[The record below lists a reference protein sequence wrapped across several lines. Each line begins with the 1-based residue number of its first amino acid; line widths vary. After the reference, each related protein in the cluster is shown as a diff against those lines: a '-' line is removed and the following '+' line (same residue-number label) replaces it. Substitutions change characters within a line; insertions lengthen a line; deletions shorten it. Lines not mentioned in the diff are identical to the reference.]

1 MKVLAGILFG
11 WLLVAIGAAVIV
23 WSGVYNVAASAPLG
37 KLETKIATFALNQS
51 VHRRAP
57 VAKNPF
63 SRTPEVLR
71 AGLANYRENCVVC
84 HGAPGVDAT
93 EYGEGLNPPSPD
105 LTLPRVQERPD
116 GELYWIVSSGIR
128 ATGMP
133 AFGPTHKPDEIWKI
147 VAFLRHLPE
156 ITPDEQK
163 ALKSATEE
171 AEHHHEEAEAT
182 ESKGEP
188 PRAPAPEKKTA
199 PKEHTSVAP
208 PRKD

>member
-1 MKVLAGILFG
+1 MKFLGGILFG
-11 WLLVAIGAAVIV
+11 WLLLAIGLAVIV
-23 WSGVYNVAASAPLG
+23 WSGVYNVAASGRPG

-71 AGLANYRENCVVC
+71 AGLAHYRENCVVC

-93 EYGEGLNPPSPD
+93 EYGEGLNPASPD

-116 GELYWIVSSGIR
+116 GELFWIVSNGIR
-128 ATGMP
+128 TTGMA
-133 AFGPTHKPDEIWKI
+133 AFGPTHKPEEIWKI

-156 ITPDEQK
+156 ITSDEQK
-163 ALKSATEE
+163 VLKTATAE
-171 AEHHHEEAEAT
+171 AEHHGEAEAS
-182 ESKGEP
+182 EAKGE
-188 PRAPAPEKKTA
+188 A
-199 PKEHTSVAP
+199 PKAPVPERKTPPQRHRSVTPA
-208 PRKD
+208 RKG